1 MNAAPKSHPPLHR
14 HDSARIGP
22 AWKPRH
28 SRWAIAMA
36 VTIATFMEVLDTSIA
51 NVALPHIAGG
61 LAATQ
66 TASTWILTSYLVSNA
81 IILPMSA
88 WLAVMMGRKRFYMT
102 CVALFTMSSIA
113 CGFAPTLAMLI
124 GFRVLQGAGGGGLG
138 PSEQGI
144 LADTFAP
151 ADRGMAFALYG
162 MAVIVAPAIGPA
174 LGGWVTDS
182 YDWRWIFFINVPAG
196 AVSLYLTWWMI
207 DDPPYLV
214 GQRKQAH
221 RARWKI
227 DLVGLLLLASFLG
240 PLQVI
245 LDRGQEDNW
254 FASHFIATLAIIS
267 TISVAGVIVWEL
279 AQEHPIVDLR
289 LFRSRTYAFSNL
301 MMFVLGF
308 VLYGSVVILP
318 QFLQTL
324 MGYSAT
330 DAGMVLSP
338 GGIAMVLLMPVAGGL
353 VSRFDARWLI
363 AGGFALSALALYHM
377 TTIDLQ
383 MSYWTIVMLRIY
395 QAGALAFL
403 FVPINTLAYL
413 DIPEGQNDD
422 VSGMINLARNIGG
435 SFGIALM
442 TTLVTRRTQFH
453 HAELSQNVTR
463 YSSSLRDLSGQ
474 LSQFMSHG
482 GISAADAGHTA
493 VAQLYQGMQAQAAT
507 MAYIDAYW
515 VMAVLCAAVVPLVF
529 LMKKSDPSR
538 GIVIG

>member
-14 HDSARIGP
+14 HQALRP
-22 AWKPRH
+22 AAAWKPRYN
-28 SRWAIAMA
+28 RWAIAMA

-61 LAATQ
+61 LAATETQ
-66 TASTWILTSYLVSNA
+66 STWILTSYLVSNA

-102 CVALFTMSSIA
+102 CVALFTLSSIA
-113 CGFAPTLAMLI
+113 CGLAPTLAMLI
-124 GFRVLQGAGGGGLG
+124 AFRVLQGAGGGGLG

-144 LADTFAP
+144 LADTFPP

-162 MAVIVAPAIGPA
+162 MAVIVAPAVGPA

-182 YDWRWIFFINVPAG
+182 YDWRWIFLINVPAG
-196 AVSLYLTWWMI
+196 ILSLFLTWHMI
-207 DDPPYLV
+207 EDPPYLIRE
-214 GQRKQAH
+214 QREARRK
-221 RARWKI
+221 RWKM
-227 DLVGLLLLASFLG
+227 DLVGVLLLASFLG
-240 PLQVI
+240 PLQVM
-245 LDRGQEDNW
+245 LDRGQEQNW
-254 FASHFIATLAIIS
+254 FESQAIATLAIVAAIAL
-267 TISVAGVIVWEL
+267 AGVIVWEL

-289 LFRSRTYAFSNL
+289 LLRNRTYATASV

-318 QFLQTL
+318 QFLQVL

-338 GGIAMVLLMPVAGGL
+338 GGFAMVLLMPIAGEL

-363 AGGFALSALALYHM
+363 AGGFALSAVALYHM

-383 MSYWTIVMLRIY
+383 MSYTAVVTLRIY

-403 FVPINTLAYL
+403 FVPINTIAYL
-413 DIPEGQNDD
+413 DIPEEKNDD
-422 VSGMINLARNIGG
+422 VSSMMNLARNVGG
-435 SFGIALM
+435 STGIALV
-442 TTLVTRRTQFH
+442 TTVVTRRTQFH
-453 HAELSQNVTR
+453 HAELAAHVTR
-463 YSSSLRDLSGQ
+463 YSGGIRVLSSR
-474 LSQFMSHG
+474 LSQFLSHG
-482 GISAADAGHTA
+482 GYGSTTAGHRA
-493 VAQLYQGMQAQAAT
+493 VAQLYEGLNAQAAT
-507 MAYIDAYW
+507 MGYIDGYW
-515 VMAVLCAAVVPLVF
+515 AMAALCAAVVPLVL
-529 LMKKSDPSR
+529 LMKKNDPSR